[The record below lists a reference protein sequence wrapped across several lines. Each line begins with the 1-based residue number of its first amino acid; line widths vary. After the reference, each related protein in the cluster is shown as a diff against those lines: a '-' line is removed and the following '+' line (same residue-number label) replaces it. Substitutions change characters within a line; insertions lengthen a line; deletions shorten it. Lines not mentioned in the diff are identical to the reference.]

1 MAPLKGVDASTDYH
15 ESGIIGEKMRE
26 LISSDQ
32 IQKRVTELAE
42 EINEDF
48 APVELLVMVIILRGG
63 SFFGTDLAK
72 KLRMPVRLDY
82 VRVTS
87 YAGKESTGVV
97 SLVSDIKTDVRG
109 RPVLVV
115 DDIVDTGFTM
125 EWILRYLELK
135 QPGVTRVAALLDK
148 PARREFDVHIDYL
161 GFTVPNVFVA
171 GYGLDGLED
180 TMANIP
186 RIVAVEE
193 TDQDVTIP
201 PRRARLPVL

>member
-1 MAPLKGVDASTDYH
+1 MKPARMREKYGV
-15 ESGIIGEKMRE
+15 RE
-26 LISSDQ
+26 LIPEEQ
-32 IQKRVTELAE
+32 IQRRVAELAE

-48 APVELLVMVIILRGG
+48 KEVDLLFMVVILRGG
-63 SFFGTDLAK
+63 CFFGTDLAK
-72 KLRMPVRLDY
+72 RLRMPVRLDY
-82 VRVTS
+82 VRVTTYS
-87 YAGKESTGVV
+87 GTHSTGVV
-97 SLVSDIKTDVRG
+97 SLVSDIKTDIRG
-109 RPVLVV
+109 KPVLVV

-135 QPGVTRVAALLDK
+135 QPGVLRVAALLDK

-171 GYGLDGLED
+171 GYGLDGLDD

-186 RIVAVEE
+186 RIVAVED
-193 TDQDVTIP
+193 TDEEVSIP